1 MLIKRILTALVLAS
15 LAVLVVYKLP
25 AEYFSL
31 VWGVFI
37 LIAAWEWL
45 KLCGDSG
52 VLIKIGFFTALLVTM
67 LGIYLWV
74 DIIDILADLFRYPDI
89 RKQTGLI
96 EWTVVPPVLWWIL
109 GMLLIRNAPD
119 ELLKMQIKRRY
130 LLLLGYF
137 VLTAAWM
144 SLSRLRMFYSEDM
157 VMYFLA
163 LIWIA
168 DTAAYFAGKKF
179 GKRKLAPEISPG
191 KTVEGMYGALIAAG
205 LFSLVI
211 FGLVVR
217 AQYLFVFDFLF
228 LSLASVLV
236 SIYGDL
242 FFSLLKRR
250 AGVKDS
256 GSILPGHGGLLDRI
270 DALIAAVPLFY
281 GGVYLIYGAI

>member
-15 LAVLVVYKLP
+15 LAALVVYQLP
-25 AEYFSL
+25 PEYFSL
-31 VWGVFI
+31 LWGVII
-37 LIAAWEWL
+37 LVAAWEWI
-45 KLCGDSG
+45 KLSGVSG
-52 VLIKIGFFTALLVTM
+52 VLVRILFFVALMVTM
-67 LGIYLWV
+67 VGIHLWV
-74 DIIDILADLFRYPDI
+74 DLIDKLADLFNAPDL

-96 EWTVVPPVLWWIL
+96 EWAVVPPVLWWIL
-109 GMLLIRNAPD
+109 AMLLLRNVPD
-119 ELLKMQIKRRY
+119 ALLKMQIKKRY

-144 SLSRLRMFYSEDM
+144 SLARLRIFYSEDM
-157 VMYFLA
+157 AMYFLA

-179 GKRKLAPEISPG
+179 GKRKLSPEVSPG
-191 KTVEGMYGALIAAG
+191 KTVEGMYGALIAAA
-205 LFSLVI
+205 LFSLII
-211 FGLVVR
+211 FGVVAR
-217 AQYLFVFDFLF
+217 AQYLFVLDFLF
-228 LSLASVLV
+228 LSLITVLV

-242 FFSLLKRR
+242 FISLLKRR

-256 GSILPGHGGLLDRI
+256 GAILPGHGGLLDRI